1 MTPISVVRN
10 GTKIALSVC
19 ANQLSRKQKHYCGEY
34 APGQKRLEGWFD
46 FVLSRMLDRA
56 TQLYYA
62 SFNEHYNQARDPV
75 VALYRNTTIIG

>member
-34 APGQKRLEGWFD
+34 APGQKRLEIRWWPYIGIQQ
-46 FVLSRMLDRA
+46 LSDNS
-56 TQLYYA
+56 T
-62 SFNEHYNQARDPV
+62 D
-75 VALYRNTTIIG
+75 